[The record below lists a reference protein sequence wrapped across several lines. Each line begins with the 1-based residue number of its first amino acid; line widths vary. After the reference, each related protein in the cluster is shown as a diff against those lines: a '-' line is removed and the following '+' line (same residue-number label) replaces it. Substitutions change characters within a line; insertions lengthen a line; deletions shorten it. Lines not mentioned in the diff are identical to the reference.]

1 MGMLDHIELRK
12 KFLDFFE
19 GRGHTIYSSFSL
31 VPVGDPSLLFTS
43 AGMVPFKDYFTGK
56 KKDLKRAAS
65 CQKCLRTGDIDSV
78 GKTPFHHTFFEMLGN
93 FSFGDYFKEE
103 AIAWAW
109 EFLTDELALDPD
121 RLYISVHKD
130 DKESFE
136 IWNKKINIPED
147 RIYLLGDDTN
157 FWPANAP
164 RLGPD
169 GPCGPC
175 SEIYYDRGEKYCPK
189 KDRCKLVICEG
200 TGKEKCYRCVEV
212 WNLVFTQFNRVGV
225 DRLEPLPNKNID
237 TGMGFE
243 RLLCILEGKES
254 NYDTSLFNECFSI
267 LETELKIKDGFEI
280 TKRRILDHLRA
291 VTFAIADGVIP
302 SNTGRGYVIRKL
314 LKRAVVEAN
323 STPYYNLCTLYKIAH
338 QWIEKYKDVYPELI
352 INAQKVDL
360 YIKTEEEKFLSHRN
374 EYNEYIN
381 SVLSKSGS
389 IISGFD
395 AFLLY
400 DTYGIPLDLIM
411 ELASTKG
418 KTIDEEEFNQYLQQQ
433 KERSRRSSKL
443 VSEVFINEGVAP
455 VDVLQSST
463 TFVGYEK
470 LETESIVK
478 AIIVDKEPVEY
489 MDSKNKE
496 FIVII
501 DPTPFYGEEGGQ
513 VGDTGVIVSESALV
527 EVIDTKKDDELIYSI
542 CKLKEGKLSLY
553 SKVKAVVAQ
562 QTRLNTAK
570 NHTATHMLH
579 SALRKFLGSHIQQSG
594 SLVAPFKLRF
604 DFSHPKKL
612 TSEEIETIEAFV
624 NKKVLENHPVIIE
637 EKNLEEAR
645 KEGAL
650 AFFGDKYKNKV
661 RVVTIGDFSKELCG
675 GTHLSQTA
683 LVGFLKVVNEE
694 SIAQGI
700 RRIEA
705 VTGEQAIKM
714 ASNDSSIL
722 KKITQLLQVPKDQL
736 FEKLDKLLQLNI
748 QLQKELVRYRVK
760 EVLQIWNNLL
770 SNKEKI
776 KSINGFS
783 YTALQCEELMKE
795 LINAL
800 PALLE
805 KYKID
810 ILFVSSSE
818 QPVKIAVL
826 VSNMAKNKNLSAEK
840 LLKGFLEKYEGAG
853 GGSTALAQGI
863 LKNVEKTQ
871 PPQLFMNYLSN
882 YLQNLKSKV

>member
-130 DKESFE
+130 DEESFE

-267 LETELKIKDGFEI
+267 LETELKIKGGFEI

-323 STPYYNLCTLYKIAH
+323 STPYYNLCTLYKIAR
-338 QWIEKYKDVYPELI
+338 QWVEKYKDVYPELI

-400 DTYGIPLDLIM
+400 DTYGIPLDLIR

-770 SNKEKI
+770 SDKEKI

>member
-323 STPYYNLCTLYKIAH
+323 STPYYNLCTLYKIAR
-338 QWIEKYKDVYPELI
+338 QWVEKYKDVYPELI

-783 YTALQCEELMKE
+783 YTALQCEELKKE

-871 PPQLFMNYLSN
+871 PSQLFMNYLSN